1 MRKKK
6 SDTMSQKKK
15 SRHPMMHSRIHPSRP
30 HFFKNSFEIHDR
42 DVVAQRIS
50 LTDIVYLFLR
60 EGSFVVGDV
69 ESVGH
74 CDSVVYVSHVYGSR

>member
-6 SDTMSQKKK
+6 SDTMSQKK

-50 LTDIVYLFLR
+50 LTDIVYLILR

-74 CDSVVYVSHVYGSR
+74 SVTVLST

>member
-1 MRKKK
+1 MRNEKKK
-6 SDTMSQKKK
+6 IRYNVPKKK

-60 EGSFVVGDV
+60 EGLFVVGDV

-74 CDSVVYVSHVYGSR
+74 SVTVLST